1 MKRMALGWLVIAA
14 LVAGFAPAAV
24 AGGEGG
30 PRCSDITDGDITPT
44 PSTSGVTVTLTETL
58 AAQVCGDLTYSF
70 YVRPGGAGSTE
81 PWVVDSEPQVQS
93 TQLVFSVD
101 ILATEFCAYAT
112 VERVNGGGNIVRYD
126 TAPDDPPACGSLTD
140 PPATRW
146 G

>member
-1 MKRMALGWLVIAA
+1 MKRMALGWLVVAA
-14 LVAGFAPAAV
+14 LVAGFAPAAA

-30 PRCSDITDGDITPT
+30 PRCSDITDGDI
-44 PSTSGVTVTLTETL
+44 STSGVTVTLTETL
-58 AAQVCGDLTYSF
+58 AAPPCPDLTYSF
-70 YVRPGGAGSTE
+70 YVRPGGADSTQ

-101 ILATEFCAYAT
+101 VLATDFCAYAT

-126 TAPDDPPACGSLTD
+126 TAPDDGPDCGSLTN
-140 PPATRW
+140 PPAKRW